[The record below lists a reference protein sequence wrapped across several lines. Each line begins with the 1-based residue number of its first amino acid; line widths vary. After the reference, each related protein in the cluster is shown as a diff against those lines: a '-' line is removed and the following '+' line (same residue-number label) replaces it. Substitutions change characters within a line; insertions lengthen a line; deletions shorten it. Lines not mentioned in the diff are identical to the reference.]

1 MAKSYFFAVQR
12 FHNVETDAHK
22 HPKMRPFLHLGK
34 TAYSTPWKAMQ
45 ANSKFVAEHQG
56 EMFTIVGYDLDE
68 YELVLGDKRA
78 LLAVKRK
85 AEPQDNSTANDA
97 PF

>member
-22 HPKMRPFLHLGK
+22 HPKMRPFLHLG
-34 TAYSTPWKAMQ
+34 TSAYSTPGEAVQ
-45 ANSKFVAEHQG
+45 ANSNFIAAHLG
-56 EMFTIVGYDLDE
+56 EMFTVVGYDLDE
-68 YELVLGDKRA
+68 YELVFGEQRV
-78 LLAVKRK
+78 LLAVRRK
-85 AEPQDNSTANDA
+85 AEPQQDADVNEA

>member
-34 TAYSTPWKAMQ
+34 TAYPTPEEAAQ
-45 ANSKFVAEHQG
+45 ANSKFIAAHLG
-56 EMFTIVGYDLDE
+56 EMFTVVGYDLDE
-68 YELVLGDKRA
+68 YEVVVGDKRA

-85 AEPQDNSTANDA
+85 AEPQDDSTADEA